1 MILIDPYIVLNLNSR
16 DNTNLFLMLSLY
28 LICPT
33 DRLPNWSELFS
44 LVTVATKPVIIRQ
57 QQTLPL
63 IFQKNINISI
73 GHSALLTNTTRSLTI
88 LCPAEGFPPP
98 KISWTKDGALLHHTD
113 R

>member
-1 MILIDPYIVLNLNSR
+1 MHDTCLH
-16 DNTNLFLMLSLY
+16 

-33 DRLPNWSELFS
+33 DRLPNWSERSPLE
-44 LVTVATKPVIIRQ
+44 TVANRPAIIRR

-63 IFQKNINISI
+63 TFQKNINISI
-73 GHSALLTNTTRSLTI
+73 GHSALLTNATRSLTI

-98 KISWTKDGALLHHTD
+98 KISWTKDGALLQHTD